1 MRRSASW
8 IGFAFLLAAAACG
21 TNNSSGDAD
30 ASTTPDGAGSGNPD
44 AGGGPPPGYVKLIG
58 RTWSLT
64 AGQTDT
70 YKCVR
75 IQVPQ
80 DMYIGGFFAVAPTGT
95 HHTVLTVSTSSKTT
109 GEYDCSAGS
118 LDFQMLFASG
128 LGTPELRFPDG
139 IGMKLSA
146 GTYINLNLHLFDA
159 TDHALSGETDIYV
172 LPLATP
178 PDAAHTAEMIFSG
191 TAKISITATPTVE
204 QKFSGGCVLPSTPA
218 TENLIA
224 LWPHEHQ
231 LGVHQLVTD
240 TPPGGSPTN
249 LLDNDYAFTE
259 QKTYPWPTPM
269 VVNGGDRIE
278 TTCTYVN
285 NTNPIHAVSF
295 GESSLDEMCFTGIY
309 RYPAVSGSYLFSCV
323 DDGTPPGL

>member
-1 MRRSASW
+1 MRRSVNWLLTS
-8 IGFAFLLAAAACG
+8 FLLTAAACG
-21 TNNSSGDAD
+21 TGGTASDVDAPPGTID
-30 ASTTPDGAGSGNPD
+30 ASGSGTPDGGIPA
-44 AGGGPPPGYVKLIG
+44 GYVKLIG

-75 IQVPQ
+75 VQVPA
-80 DMYIGGFFAVAPTGT
+80 DMYIGGFLAIAPQGT
-95 HHTVLTVSTSSKTT
+95 HHTVLTVSTTSKTV
-109 GEYDCSAGS
+109 GEYDCNAGA

-128 LGTPELRFPDG
+128 LGTPQLEFPDG
-139 IGMKLSA
+139 IGMKLAA

-172 LPLATP
+172 KTLATA
-178 PDAAHTAEMIFSG
+178 PDTAHTAEMIFSG
-191 TAKISITATPTVE
+191 TAKINITATADIMQP
-204 QKFSGGCVLPSTPA
+204 FSGGCVLPATPA
-218 TENLIA
+218 AENLIA

-240 TPPGGSPTN
+240 TPSGGQPTT
-249 LLDNDYAFTE
+249 LLDNAYSFSE
-259 QKTYPWPTPM
+259 QKTYPWATPM
-269 VVNGGDRIE
+269 VVHGGDRIE

-285 NTNPIHAVSF
+285 NTNPIRAVTF

-309 RYPAVSGSYLFSCV
+309 RYPAVAGSYLFQCV
-323 DDGTPPGL
+323 DDGQLPGL

>member
-1 MRRSASW
+1 MWFASALVLGLSV
-8 IGFAFLLAAAACG
+8 AACG
-21 TNNSSGDAD
+21 TGGTASDVDAP
-30 ASTTPDGAGSGNPD
+30 TGTPDGMGSGSPD
-44 AGGGPPPGYVKLIG
+44 GGVPPGFVKLIG

-80 DMYIGGFFAVAPTGT
+80 DMYIGGFLAIAPQGT
-95 HHTVLTVSTSSKTT
+95 HHTVLTVSTTSKTT
-109 GEYDCSAGS
+109 GEYDCNAGA

-128 LGTPELRFPDG
+128 LGTPELDFPDG
-139 IGMKLSA
+139 IGMKLA
-146 GTYINLNLHLFDA
+146 GGTYINLNLHLFDA

-172 LPLATP
+172 KTIAP

-191 TAKISITATPTVE
+191 TAKINITATPDVM
-204 QKFSGGCVLPSTPA
+204 QPFSGGCVLPASPA
-218 TENLIA
+218 DENLIA

-240 TPPGGSPTN
+240 TPSGGSPMT
-249 LLDNDYAFTE
+249 LLDNAYSFSE
-259 QKTYPWPTPM
+259 QKTYPWATPM
-269 VVNGGDRIE
+269 VVHGGDRIE

-285 NTNPIHAVSF
+285 NTNPIHAVGF

-309 RYPAVSGSYLFSCV
+309 RYPAVAGSYLFACV
-323 DDGTPPGL
+323 DDGQLPGL